1 MNLRQARFQ
10 EVTVPC
16 DGEDI
21 EHVSLLTDSKDPL
34 LTGVGL
40 REPAPRF
47 LYFFLS
53 KEFGALGSG
62 PTGLECLPL
71 ESI

>member
-1 MNLRQARFQ
+1 MNPLQARFQ
-10 EVTVPC
+10 ELTVPC

-21 EHVSLLTDSKDPL
+21 EESLFTDSKDPL

-47 LYFFLS
+47 LGCFLS
-53 KEFGALGSG
+53 KELWALGSG
-62 PTGLECLPL
+62 TTGRECLPL